1 MSKKTTFM
9 NIKTGSVGHY
19 DDWYYETETGEI
31 FNAVDVGEVVP
42 VHWSPVWDTWVESDE
57 HKIVIIK

>member
-9 NIKTGSVGHY
+9 NVKTGSVGY
-19 DDWYYETETGEI
+19 YNDWYYENETGEI

-42 VHWSPVWDTWVESDE
+42 VHWSPVWDTWVEVDE
-57 HKIVIIK
+57 NKFAVIK